1 MRTLQIRCA
10 AYEALV
16 KCLKQCPETNGEY
29 KESMRTLNTEV
40 NTQKD
45 RISELEKNVYR
56 VDELTKENTNLMTKL
71 TNLCKQMD
79 KAKADAIDEF

>member
-10 AYEALV
+10 AYVALV
-16 KCLKQCPETNGEY
+16 TCLKQCLETNGEY
-29 KESMRTLNTEV
+29 KEFLRTLNAEV

-45 RISELEKNVYR
+45 RISELEKNVYW

-71 TNLCKQMD
+71 TNLRKQMD
-79 KAKADAIDEF
+79 KAKADAVDEF